1 MPKLEG
7 NLAGLK
13 KSQLTALQRFFRRRF
28 PRSEVFTQE
37 QARELALLSRSIGR
51 QTGLLIDRAGR
62 VEMAIVGDA
71 NSLMI
76 PELPRERSG
85 GGRLRGLRLLHTH
98 LGPQRLS
105 DEDRM
110 DLLFLRLDAIIVLTV
125 DEAGFPMQWE
135 AARLL
140 PGGNETPTLTIG
152 PYPWNQAEADLI
164 ADAEALEDELGRTG
178 EGSSKEIG
186 QERAL
191 LVSVSE
197 KPRQIQESNLDE
209 LAALAST
216 AGLDVAGRMIQRVPF
231 PNPRF
236 ILGKGKLAEL
246 EVQALSAGADILVFD
261 GELSPAQLH
270 NLADVTE
277 RKVLDRTQLILD
289 IFAKH
294 ATSRAGK
301 LQVELARLAYVQ
313 PRLAGR
319 NRSMDRLAGGIGG
332 RGLGETKLEMD
343 RRKNRERMAH
353 LSRELDDI
361 RRQRAFARGRRARNS
376 MPVAALVGY
385 TNAGKSTL
393 LNRLTNSETIVGDR
407 LFATLD
413 PTTRRLRFPK
423 ERELVLADT
432 VGFIR
437 NLPKELLE
445 SFKAT
450 LEELEAANLLIHV
463 ADAGRKDLV
472 QQMEAVETVLE
483 DLELTKIPRILV
495 LNKCDSLTPLQKEE
509 LAQAWPRAI
518 QVSAITGEGL
528 QSLLNRLER
537 QLLPDAPQ
545 DWGSIPL
552 KSKEE

>member
-76 PELPRERSG
+76 PELSRERSG

-140 PGGNETPTLTIG
+140 PGGNETPTLTVG

-353 LSRELDDI
+353 MSRELDDI

-463 ADAGRKDLV
+463 ADAGHKDLV

>member
-28 PRSEVFTQE
+28 PRSEVFTHE

-140 PGGNETPTLTIG
+140 PGGNETPTLTVG

-216 AGLDVAGRMIQRVPF
+216 AGLDVAGRMIQRVPS

-353 LSRELDDI
+353 MSRELDDI

-463 ADAGRKDLV
+463 ADAGHKDLV

>member
-1 MPKLEG
+1 MSRLEG

-13 KSQLTALQRFFRRRF
+13 KSQLSALQRFFRRRF
-28 PRSEVFTQE
+28 PREQVYTQE

-51 QTGLLIDRAGR
+51 QIGLLIDRAGR

-71 NSLMI
+71 ASLMI
-76 PELPRERSG
+76 PDLPRERSG
-85 GGRLRGLRLLHTH
+85 EGRLRGLRLLHTH
-98 LGPQRLS
+98 LGSQGLS

-110 DLLFLRLDAIIVLTV
+110 DLLFLRLDAIIALTV

-140 PGGNETPTLTIG
+140 PRGSDSPTVLTG
-152 PYPWNQAEADLI
+152 PLPWSQADADLI
-164 ADAEALEDELGRTG
+164 ADAIALEDELGRLG
-178 EGSSKEIG
+178 EGSRKDVAK
-186 QERAL
+186 ERAL
-191 LVSVSE
+191 LVSVSD
-197 KPRQIQESNLDE
+197 KPKAIQEANLDE
-209 LAALAST
+209 LAALAAT
-216 AGLDVAGRMIQRVPF
+216 AELDVAGRMIQRAVS
-231 PNPRF
+231 PNPRY

-246 EVQALSAGADILVFD
+246 EVQALAVGADILVFD

-301 LQVELARLAYVQ
+301 LQVELARLAYSQ

-319 NRSMDRLAGGIGG
+319 NKNMDRLAGGIGG
-332 RGLGETKLEMD
+332 RGLGETRLEID
-343 RRKNRERMAH
+343 RRKNRERMTR
-353 LSRELDDI
+353 LKSELENI
-361 RRQRAFARGRRARNS
+361 RRQRAFARGRRARNN

-393 LNRLTNSETIVGDR
+393 LNRLTNSQTIAGDR

-413 PTTRRLRFPK
+413 PATRRLRFPK

-445 SFKAT
+445 AFKAT
-450 LEELEAANLLIHV
+450 LEELEGANLLVHV
-463 ADAGRKDLV
+463 ADASHKDFV
-472 QQMEAVETVLE
+472 QQMEAVETILE
-483 DLELTKIPRILV
+483 DLDLGQIPRILV
-495 LNKCDSLTPLQKEE
+495 LNKCDALSPEAREE
-509 LAQAWPRAI
+509 LANAWPHAI
-518 QVSAITGEGL
+518 QVSALEGEGL
-528 QSLLNRLER
+528 DTLLRRLEH
-537 QLLPDAPQ
+537 QLLLAPPPR
-545 DWGSIPL
+545 G
-552 KSKEE
+552 

>member
-140 PGGNETPTLTIG
+140 PGGNETPTLTVG

-216 AGLDVAGRMIQRVPF
+216 AGLDVAGRMIQRVPS

>member
-140 PGGNETPTLTIG
+140 PGGNETPTLTVG

-463 ADAGRKDLV
+463 ADAGHKDLV

>member
-1 MPKLEG
+1 MSKLEG

-13 KSQLTALQRFFRRRF
+13 KSQLAALQRFFRRRF
-28 PRSEVFTQE
+28 PRQEVFTQE

-51 QTGLLIDRAGR
+51 QIGLLIDRAGR

-71 NSLMI
+71 DSLMI
-76 PELPRERSG
+76 PALPRERSG

-98 LGPQRLS
+98 LGSQRLS
-105 DEDRM
+105 EEDKM
-110 DLLFLRLDAIIVLTV
+110 DLLFLRLDAIMVLTV
-125 DEAGFPMQWE
+125 DEAGFPVQWE

-152 PYPWNQAEADLI
+152 PHPWNQAEADLV

-178 EGSSKEIG
+178 EGSRKEIG

-216 AGLDVAGRMIQRVPF
+216 AGLDVAGRMIQRVPA

-246 EVQALSAGADILVFD
+246 EVQALAAGADILVFD

-301 LQVELARLAYVQ
+301 LQVEMARLAYVQ
-313 PRLAGR
+313 PRLTGR
-319 NRSMDRLAGGIGG
+319 NRNMDRLAGGIGG
-332 RGLGETKLEMD
+332 RGLGETRLEID

-353 LSRELDDI
+353 LTRELDDI
-361 RRQRAFARGRRARNS
+361 RRQRAFARGRRARNN

-393 LNRLTNSETIVGDR
+393 LNRLTNSETIAGDR

-413 PTTRRLRFPK
+413 PTTRRLRFPR

-450 LEELEAANLLIHV
+450 LEELESANLLIHV
-463 ADAGRKDLV
+463 ADAGHKDLV

-495 LNKCDSLTPLQKEE
+495 LNKCDALTPLQREE
-509 LAQAWPRAI
+509 LAQAWPHAI
-518 QVSAITGEGL
+518 QVSAISGEGL
-528 QSLLNRLER
+528 QSLLKRLER
-537 QLLPDAPQ
+537 QLLLE
-545 DWGSIPL
+545 S
-552 KSKEE
+552 SHKENIS

>member
-216 AGLDVAGRMIQRVPF
+216 AGLDVAGRMIQRVPS

-463 ADAGRKDLV
+463 ADAGHKDLV

>member
-140 PGGNETPTLTIG
+140 PGGNETPTLTVG

-216 AGLDVAGRMIQRVPF
+216 AGLDVAGRMIQRVPS

-463 ADAGRKDLV
+463 ADAGHKDLV

-545 DWGSIPL
+545 DWGSIP
-552 KSKEE
+552 

>member
-1 MPKLEG
+1 
-7 NLAGLK
+7 
-13 KSQLTALQRFFRRRF
+13 
-28 PRSEVFTQE
+28 
-37 QARELALLSRSIGR
+37 
-51 QTGLLIDRAGR
+51 
-62 VEMAIVGDA
+62 MAIVGDA

-140 PGGNETPTLTIG
+140 PGGNETPTLTVG

-216 AGLDVAGRMIQRVPF
+216 AGLDVAGRMIQRVPS

-463 ADAGRKDLV
+463 ADAGHKDLV

>member
-76 PELPRERSG
+76 PELSRERSG

-140 PGGNETPTLTIG
+140 PGGNETPTLTVG

-216 AGLDVAGRMIQRVPF
+216 AGLDVAGRMIQRVPS

-463 ADAGRKDLV
+463 ADAGHKDLV

>member
-140 PGGNETPTLTIG
+140 PGGNETPTLTVG
-152 PYPWNQAEADLI
+152 PYPWNQAEAGLI

-216 AGLDVAGRMIQRVPF
+216 AGLDVAGRMIQRVPS

-463 ADAGRKDLV
+463 ADAGHKDLV

>member
-125 DEAGFPMQWE
+125 DEAGFPMLWE

-140 PGGNETPTLTIG
+140 PGGNETPTLTVG

-216 AGLDVAGRMIQRVPF
+216 AGLDVAGRMIQRVPS

>member
-216 AGLDVAGRMIQRVPF
+216 AGLDVAGRMIQRVPS

>member
-140 PGGNETPTLTIG
+140 PGGNETPTLTVG

-216 AGLDVAGRMIQRVPF
+216 AGLDVAGRMIQRVPS

-463 ADAGRKDLV
+463 ADAGHKDLV

>member
-216 AGLDVAGRMIQRVPF
+216 AGLDVAGRMIQRVPS

-545 DWGSIPL
+545 DWGSIP
-552 KSKEE
+552 

>member
-140 PGGNETPTLTIG
+140 PGGNETPTLTVG

-216 AGLDVAGRMIQRVPF
+216 AGLDVAGRMIQRVPS

-463 ADAGRKDLV
+463 ADAGHKDLV

-537 QLLPDAPQ
+537 QLLLDAPQ
-545 DWGSIPL
+545 DWGSIP
-552 KSKEE
+552 

>member
-178 EGSSKEIG
+178 EGSKEIG

-216 AGLDVAGRMIQRVPF
+216 AGLDVAGRMIQRVPS

>member
-28 PRSEVFTQE
+28 PRSEVFTHE

-76 PELPRERSG
+76 PELSRERSG

-140 PGGNETPTLTIG
+140 PGGNETPTLTVG

-353 LSRELDDI
+353 MSRELDDI

-463 ADAGRKDLV
+463 ADAGHKDLV

-509 LAQAWPRAI
+509 LAQAWPHAI

>member
-1 MPKLEG
+1 MSKLEG

-13 KSQLTALQRFFRRRF
+13 KSQITALQRFFRRRF
-28 PRSEVFTQE
+28 PRGEVFTQE

-140 PGGNETPTLTIG
+140 PGGNETPTLTVG
-152 PYPWNQAEADLI
+152 PYPWNQTEADLI

-216 AGLDVAGRMIQRVPF
+216 AGLDVAGRMIQRVPS

-319 NRSMDRLAGGIGG
+319 NRSMDRLGGGIGG

-353 LSRELDDI
+353 LTRELEDI
-361 RRQRAFARGRRARNS
+361 RRQRAFARGRRARNN

-393 LNRLTNSETIVGDR
+393 LNRLTNSETIAGDR

-413 PTTRRLRFPK
+413 PTTRRLRFPR

-450 LEELEAANLLIHV
+450 LEELESANLLIHV
-463 ADAGRKDLV
+463 ADAGHKDLV
-472 QQMEAVETVLE
+472 QQMESVETVLE

-495 LNKCDSLTPLQKEE
+495 LNKCDALTPLQREE
-509 LAQAWPRAI
+509 LAGAWPHAI

-537 QLLPDAPQ
+537 QLLLDAPC
-545 DWGSIPL
+545 G
-552 KSKEE
+552 

>member
-1 MPKLEG
+1 
-7 NLAGLK
+7 
-13 KSQLTALQRFFRRRF
+13 
-28 PRSEVFTQE
+28 
-37 QARELALLSRSIGR
+37 
-51 QTGLLIDRAGR
+51 
-62 VEMAIVGDA
+62 
-71 NSLMI
+71 
-76 PELPRERSG
+76 
-85 GGRLRGLRLLHTH
+85 
-98 LGPQRLS
+98 
-105 DEDRM
+105 
-110 DLLFLRLDAIIVLTV
+110 
-125 DEAGFPMQWE
+125 
-135 AARLL
+135 
-140 PGGNETPTLTIG
+140 
-152 PYPWNQAEADLI
+152 
-164 ADAEALEDELGRTG
+164 
-178 EGSSKEIG
+178 
-186 QERAL
+186 
-191 LVSVSE
+191 
-197 KPRQIQESNLDE
+197 
-209 LAALAST
+209 
-216 AGLDVAGRMIQRVPF
+216 
-231 PNPRF
+231 
-236 ILGKGKLAEL
+236 
-246 EVQALSAGADILVFD
+246 
-261 GELSPAQLH
+261 
-270 NLADVTE
+270 
-277 RKVLDRTQLILD
+277 
-289 IFAKH
+289 
-294 ATSRAGK
+294 
-301 LQVELARLAYVQ
+301 
-313 PRLAGR
+313 
-319 NRSMDRLAGGIGG
+319 
-332 RGLGETKLEMD
+332 
-343 RRKNRERMAH
+343 
-353 LSRELDDI
+353 
-361 RRQRAFARGRRARNS
+361 

-463 ADAGRKDLV
+463 ADAGHKDLV

>member
-1 MPKLEG
+1 MSKLEG

-13 KSQLTALQRFFRRRF
+13 KSQITALQRFFRRRF
-28 PRSEVFTQE
+28 PRGEVFTQE

-140 PGGNETPTLTIG
+140 PGGNETPTLTVG
-152 PYPWNQAEADLI
+152 PYPWNQTEADLI

-178 EGSSKEIG
+178 EGSSKEIA

-216 AGLDVAGRMIQRVPF
+216 AGLDVAGRMIQRVPS

-313 PRLAGR
+313 PRLVGR
-319 NRSMDRLAGGIGG
+319 NRSMDRLGGGIGG

-353 LSRELDDI
+353 LTRELEDI
-361 RRQRAFARGRRARNS
+361 RRQRAFARGRRARNN

-393 LNRLTNSETIVGDR
+393 LNRLTNSETIAGDR

-413 PTTRRLRFPK
+413 PTTRRLRFPR

-450 LEELEAANLLIHV
+450 LEELESANLLIHV
-463 ADAGRKDLV
+463 ADAGHKDLV

-495 LNKCDSLTPLQKEE
+495 LNKCDALTPLQREE
-509 LAQAWPRAI
+509 LAESWPHAI

-537 QLLPDAPQ
+537 QLLLDAPC
-545 DWGSIPL
+545 G
-552 KSKEE
+552 

>member
-140 PGGNETPTLTIG
+140 PGGNETPTLTVG

-216 AGLDVAGRMIQRVPF
+216 AGLDVAGRMIQRVPS

-545 DWGSIPL
+545 DWGSIP
-552 KSKEE
+552 